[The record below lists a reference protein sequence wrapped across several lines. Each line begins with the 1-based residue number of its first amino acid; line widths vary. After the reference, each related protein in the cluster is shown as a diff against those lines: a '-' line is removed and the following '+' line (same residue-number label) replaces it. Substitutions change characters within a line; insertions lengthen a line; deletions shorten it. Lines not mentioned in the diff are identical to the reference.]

1 MSFHYKKDQPVLKNI
16 NISFEEKKVSA
27 IVGESGCGKSTIIQL
42 LLRYYDATAGSIT
55 INGTS
60 IKEINMNNFRR
71 KVGFVGQEPVLFAM
85 SIAENLKLADPA
97 LTDQDLIEALKKA
110 NAWEFVDRM
119 EKKMDTYVGSGG
131 AQLSG
136 GQKQRIAIARALCKR
151 PQMLILDEATSALDR
166 KNEREIQQTLK
177 NL

>member
-16 NISFEEKKVSA
+16 NICFEEKKVSA

-42 LLRYYDATAGSIT
+42 LLRYYDATEGSIT
-55 INGTS
+55 VNGTS

-97 LTDQDLIEALKKA
+97 LTK
-110 NAWEFVDRM
+110 
-119 EKKMDTYVGSGG
+119 
-131 AQLSG
+131 
-136 GQKQRIAIARALCKR
+136 
-151 PQMLILDEATSALDR
+151 
-166 KNEREIQQTLK
+166 
-177 NL
+177 